1 MRLRF
6 TCNETR
12 TIGVL
17 YGPEEVL
24 REAFGDSGG
33 ADVPRRRDEGR
44 RSCEGSSGFRTQRS
58 VGLKS
63 TGRWLRT
70 LSRETAVQRCKD
82 YVIVKLRKRVEELE
96 CDNKLHSRAFLSQ
109 GHARGAGFSKSV
121 GRQVR
126 VHRKG
131 MWDSCA
137 CPNPNITIAR
147 WGDQRLNRAESP
159 GGFCHREVRFSRGPL
174 RMVLNQLRIQIRWC
188 HLQRKPG
195 IRCHVQ
201 AGLQAKE
208 ASMRCRRTKTVE
220 VGDSYVNLM
229 VRSFDDETR
238 SRLCTDDLDC
248 IGTSEG

>member
-24 REAFGDSGG
+24 RVAFGDSGG

-63 TGRWLRT
+63 TGRWLRM

-121 GRQVR
+121 GGRFGSIG
-126 VHRKG
+126 K
-131 MWDSCA
+131 A
-137 CPNPNITIAR
+137 CWILALVQIR
-147 WGDQRLNRAESP
+147 ILRLRDGGDQRLNRAESP

-174 RMVLNQLRIQIRWC
+174 RMALNQLRIQIRWC

-195 IRCHVQ
+195 ICCHVQ

-220 VGDSYVNLM
+220 VGDPYVNLM

-238 SRLCTDDLDC
+238 GRLCTDDLDC